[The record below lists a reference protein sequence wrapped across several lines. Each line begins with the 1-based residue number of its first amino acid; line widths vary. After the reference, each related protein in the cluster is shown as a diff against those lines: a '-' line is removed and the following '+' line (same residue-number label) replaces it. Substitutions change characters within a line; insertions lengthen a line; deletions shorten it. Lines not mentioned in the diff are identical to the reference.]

1 MRYRRP
7 RLQARAGAWLK
18 TIRAKR
24 RCRRAKPQASFG
36 EEHVSGRRE
45 FLEAIAALC
54 DALPYLL
61 SPENRAVLDALLSK
75 TGRSPASM
83 RRLH

>member
-7 RLQARAGAWLK
+7 RLHAQAGAWLK

-24 RCRRAKPQASFG
+24 RSRRTKPHASFG
-36 EEHVSGRRE
+36 EEQVSGRQE
-45 FLEAIAALC
+45 LLEAIAALC

-61 SPENRAVLDALLSK
+61 SPENRAVLDALLNK
-75 TGRSPASM
+75 TDRSPASM